1 MTELAQ
7 DLSQSLDVS
16 NFPTLLTNAEKPVP
30 NEAQLKSAN
39 EAAIRAQIDQ
49 IRQYAK
55 LNPDGELVQANRH
68 LLGQTAAAV
77 ESWTAG
83 PGSFSISSF
92 YKWAVGGGVPFLGQV
107 PLGFLFGGTGGS
119 WKAWATGTQV
129 ILGSFV
135 QDPNTICLSK
145 DFRTEKS
152 GIGFVRKG
160 ICNFTASGG
169 GAGVSGITISFYSTG
184 GTFWGT
190 LTGTGALVGGFSIE
204 GQLELVWQGW
214 KQ

>member
-16 NFPTLLTNAEKPVP
+16 NFPTLLANAEKRVP

-39 EAAIRAQIDQ
+39 EAAIHAQIDQ

-68 LLGQTAAAV
+68 LLDQTAAAV

-92 YKWAVGGGVPFLGQV
+92 YGWAVGGGVPFLGQV
-107 PLGFLFGGTGGS
+107 PLSFLFGGKGSS

-145 DFRTEKS
+145 EFRTEKS

-169 GAGVSGITISFYSTG
+169 GAGFSGITISFYSTS